1 MLILAGYFRSRFAQR
16 RPVSLS
22 ASVAFEQSYSG
33 VDGDSASSTELYALL
48 SALSDIPIRQDLA
61 VTGSVNQ
68 KGEVQ
73 AIGGVNQK
81 AEGFFD
87 VCRMQGL
94 TGKQGVLIPESN
106 VNDLMLRKD
115 VVAAIEAGKFHIY
128 PVRTVEEGIE
138 ILTGVPAGVQD
149 DEGKSPADSVYG
161 RVDARVREMAKAVKE
176 QRPKRQNGEI
186 ENEEEV
192 KAAKKEVR
200 KRKKGRKRS

>member
-1 MLILAGYFRSRFAQR
+1 M
-16 RPVSLS
+16 
-22 ASVAFEQSYSG
+22 
-33 VDGDSASSTELYALL
+33 
-48 SALSDIPIRQDLA
+48 SDIPIRQDLA

-149 DEGKSPADSVYG
+149 DEGKSPPDSVYG